1 MTQVLAPPQP
11 NAGRLTNFLP
21 VFFRNVGTLILLLL
35 LLPLNIGLIL
45 SSVALNILYERVD
58 GKKSELEQ
66 KVLQQ
71 GTVFEATQVKE
82 QVEQKR
88 VLITG
93 AKMTKAL
100 QLARSFYRDGHEVY
114 LVETHKYWLSGHR
127 FSKAVKRFFTVP
139 VPEEDSDGYSQALV
153 NIAKEHNIDL
163 FVPVS
168 SPIASYYDSLA
179 KVALAPYCE
188 SLHLDPEET
197 ALLDDKYAFCSQA
210 AALGLSAPKVFRITD
225 PQQILD
231 FDFKGDQA
239 QYIVKSIPY
248 DSVLR
253 LDLTKLPFEGMA
265 GYVRSLP
272 ISEAKPWVMQE
283 FIRGQEYC
291 FHATARKG
299 KIRLHCCSKSSPF
312 QINYEQVDNP
322 AIYQWV
328 ETFIRKM
335 NLTGQICFDMIQT
348 EDGQVY
354 PIECNPRLHSA
365 ITMFHDHPGVA
376 TAYLADGEPNEPPI
390 APLIGSQPTYWTY
403 HELWRLLSVR
413 SSSELG
419 AWWNKVTTGTDAVL
433 SPDDPLPFLMLH
445 NWQIPLLLLDNLR
458 RIKGWVKIDFN
469 IGKLVE
475 LGGD

>member
-1 MTQVLAPPQP
+1 MSQVLAPTKPSAKP
-11 NAGRLTNFLP
+11 FTNFLP
-21 VFFRNVGTLILLLL
+21 VFFKNVGTLILLLL

-45 SSVALNILYERVD
+45 SSIALKAVYERVD
-58 GKKSELEQ
+58 PKQPDQGSTSKTEQ
-66 KVLQQ
+66 K
-71 GTVFEATQVKE
+71 GR
-82 QVEQKR
+82 KR

-100 QLARSFYRDGHEVY
+100 QLARSFHRDGHEVY

-127 FSKAVKRFFTVP
+127 FSRAVKRFFTVP
-139 VPEEDSDGYSQALV
+139 APEEDSDGYSQALV
-153 NIAKEHNIDL
+153 EIAKENNIDL
-163 FVPVS
+163 FIPVS
-168 SPIASYYDSLA
+168 SPVASYYDSLA

-197 ALLDDKYAFCSQA
+197 ALLDDKHAFCSKA
-210 AALGLSAPKVFRITD
+210 AALGLCAPKVFRITD

-231 FDFKGDQA
+231 FDFEGESSGSGS

-253 LDLTKLPFEGMA
+253 LDLTRLPFEGMED
-265 GYVRSLP
+265 YVRSLP

-312 QINYEQVDNP
+312 QINYEQVNNV

-328 ETFIRKM
+328 DTFIQKM
-335 NLTGQICFDMIQT
+335 NLTGQVCFDMIQT
-348 EDGQVY
+348 EDGEVY

-376 TAYLADGEPNEPPI
+376 KAYLTDGHPNEVPI
-390 APLIGSQPTYWTY
+390 TPLPNSQPTYWTY

-413 SSSELG
+413 SV
-419 AWWNKVTTGTDAVL
+419 ADFRVWWNKVTVGTDAVL

-475 LGGD
+475 MGGD

>member
-1 MTQVLAPPQP
+1 MTQVLAPPQS
-11 NAGRLTNFLP
+11 NAGRFTNFLP
-21 VFFRNVGTLILLLL
+21 VFFKNVGTLILLLL

-45 SSVALNILYERVD
+45 SSVAINVLYERLD
-58 GKKSELEQ
+58 GKKSEPRPKASQLKGTVSEAAQAKEQKLEQ
-66 KVLQQ
+66 KL
-71 GTVFEATQVKE
+71 
-82 QVEQKR
+82 EQKR

-153 NIAKEHNIDL
+153 NIAKKYKIDL

-197 ALLDDKYAFCSQA
+197 ALLDDKHAFCSQA

-231 FDFKGDQA
+231 FDFKSDQA

-299 KIRLHCCSKSSPF
+299 K
-312 QINYEQVDNP
+312 DP
-322 AIYQWV
+322 A
-328 ETFIRKM
+328 
-335 NLTGQICFDMIQT
+335 
-348 EDGQVY
+348 
-354 PIECNPRLHSA
+354 A
-365 ITMFHDHPGVA
+365 
-376 TAYLADGEPNEPPI
+376 
-390 APLIGSQPTYWTY
+390 
-403 HELWRLLSVR
+403 
-413 SSSELG
+413 
-419 AWWNKVTTGTDAVL
+419 
-433 SPDDPLPFLMLH
+433 
-445 NWQIPLLLLDNLR
+445 LLLKIFSISDQLR
-458 RIKGWVKIDFN
+458 TG
-469 IGKLVE
+469 
-475 LGGD
+475 

>member
-1 MTQVLAPPQP
+1 MAQKLFISRYGTAIAKNLAT
-11 NAGRLTNFLP
+11 LT
-21 VFFRNVGTLILLLL
+21 LLTL
-35 LLPLNIGLIL
+35 LLPLNLGMIL
-45 SSVALNILYERVD
+45 VSLASGIFNQPKQAIANTPTE
-58 GKKSELEQ
+58 KK
-66 KVLQQ
+66 
-71 GTVFEATQVKE
+71 
-82 QVEQKR
+82 R
-88 VLITG
+88 ILITG

-100 QLARSFYRDGHEVY
+100 QLARSFSRDGHDVY

-127 FSKAVKRFFTVP
+127 FSRAVKGFFTVP
-139 VPEEDSDGYSQALV
+139 VPEKEPEAYCQALV
-153 NIAKEHNIDL
+153 DIAKQKNIDL

-179 KVALAPYCE
+179 KKALEPYCE
-188 SLHLDPEET
+188 SIHLDPEET
-197 ALLDDKYAFCSQA
+197 AILDDKYAFCSKA
-210 AALGLSAPKVFRITD
+210 REFGLSAPKVFRITD

-231 FDFKGDQA
+231 FDFANDGS

-253 LDLTKLPFEGMA
+253 LDLTRLPFPEMA
-265 GYVRSLP
+265 EYLESLP
-272 ISEAKPWVMQE
+272 ISKSKPWVMQE

-312 QINYEQVDNP
+312 QVNYEQVDNP

-328 ETFIRKM
+328 ETFIQKM
-335 NLTGQICFDMIQT
+335 NLTGQVCFDMIQT
-348 EDGQVY
+348 ENGTVY

-376 TAYLADGEPNEPPI
+376 KAYLTDGEPGEIAI
-390 APLIGSQPTYWTY
+390 APLPNSKPTYWTY
-403 HELWRLLSVR
+403 HELWRLLNIR
-413 SSSELG
+413 SLKELN
-419 AWWNKVTTGTDAVL
+419 AWWQKITQGTDAIL
-433 SPDDPLPFLMLH
+433 TPNDPLPFLMLH

-458 RIKGWVKIDFN
+458 RLKGWVKIDFN

-475 LGGD
+475 IGGD

>member
-1 MTQVLAPPQP
+1 MAPILFISQGM
-11 NAGRLTNFLP
+11 AIAKSL
-21 VFFRNVGTLILLLL
+21 GTLTLLLL
-35 LLPLNIGLIL
+35 LLPFNLIL
-45 SSVALNILYERVD
+45 VLFSTIGNGINRTPAQ
-58 GKKSELEQ
+58 Q
-66 KVLQQ
+66 KDR
-71 GTVFEATQVKE
+71 TVPR
-82 QVEQKR
+82 KR
-88 VLITG
+88 ILITG

-127 FSKAVKRFFTVP
+127 FSRAVKGFFTVP
-139 VPEEDSDGYSQALV
+139 APEKDCEGYCQGLLA
-153 NIAKEHNIDL
+153 IAKQHQIDV

-168 SPIASYYDSLA
+168 SPVASYYDSLA
-179 KVALAPYCE
+179 KKTLEPYCE
-188 SLHLDPEET
+188 SIHLEPEET
-197 ALLDDKYAFCSQA
+197 ALLDDKYAFCTQA
-210 AALGLSAPKVFRITD
+210 KNLGLTAPKVFRITD

-231 FDFKGDQA
+231 FDFAQDGS
-239 QYIVKSIPY
+239 QYIIKSIPY

-253 LDLTKLPFEGMA
+253 LDLTKLPCPEMES
-265 GYVRSLP
+265 YVRRLP
-272 ISEAKPWVMQE
+272 ISESKPWVMQE

-299 KIRLHCCSKSSPF
+299 KIRLHCCSESSPF
-312 QINYEQVDNP
+312 QVNYEQVDNP

-328 ETFIRKM
+328 ATLIKKM

-348 EDGQVY
+348 QDGTVY

-376 TAYLADGEPNEPPI
+376 QAYLSDGELGEAAI
-390 APLIGSQPTYWTY
+390 TPLTDSKPTYWTY

-413 SSSELG
+413 SLEELT
-419 AWWNKVTTGTDAVL
+419 AWWRKVTQGTDAIL
-433 SPDDPLPFLMLH
+433 CPEDPLPFLMLH

-458 RIKGWVKIDFN
+458 RLRGWVKIDFN

>member
-1 MTQVLAPPQP
+1 MSQVLAPPKP
-11 NAGRLTNFLP
+11 SANLFINFLP
-21 VFFRNVGTLILLLL
+21 VFFKNVGTLILLLL

-45 SSVALNILYERVD
+45 SSIAIKVLYERVGPKQQD
-58 GKKSELEQ
+58 QSKASKTEQ
-66 KVLQQ
+66 
-71 GTVFEATQVKE
+71 GR
-82 QVEQKR
+82 KR

-100 QLARSFYRDGHEVY
+100 QLARFFHRDGHEVY

-127 FSKAVKRFFTVP
+127 FSRAVKRFFTVP
-139 VPEEDSDGYSQALV
+139 APEEDSDGYSQALV
-153 NIAKEHNIDL
+153 EIAEENNIDL
-163 FVPVS
+163 FIPVS

-197 ALLDDKYAFCSQA
+197 ALLDDKHAFCSKA

-231 FDFKGDQA
+231 FDFEGEA
-239 QYIVKSIPY
+239 SGGSQYIVKSIPY

-253 LDLTKLPFEGMA
+253 LDLTRLPFEGMED
-265 GYVRSLP
+265 YVRSLP
-272 ISEAKPWVMQE
+272 ISESKPWVMQE

-312 QINYEQVDNP
+312 QINYEQVDNA

-328 ETFIRKM
+328 DTFIQKM
-335 NLTGQICFDMIQT
+335 NLTGQVCFDMIQT
-348 EDGQVY
+348 EDGEVY

-365 ITMFHDHPGVA
+365 ITMFHDHPDVA
-376 TAYLADGEPNEPPI
+376 KAYLTDGQPGEAPI
-390 APLIGSQPTYWTY
+390 TPLPDSQPTYWTY

-413 SSSELG
+413 SAADFG
-419 AWWNKVTTGTDAVL
+419 AWWNKVTVGTDAVL

-445 NWQIPLLLLDNLR
+445 NWQVPLLLLDNLR

-475 LGGD
+475 MGGD